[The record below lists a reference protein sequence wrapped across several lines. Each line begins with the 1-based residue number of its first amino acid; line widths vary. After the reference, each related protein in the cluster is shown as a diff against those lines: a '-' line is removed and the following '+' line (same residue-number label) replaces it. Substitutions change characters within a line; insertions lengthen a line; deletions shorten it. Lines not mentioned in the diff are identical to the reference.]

1 MSLYRSDLEKRT
13 LITTAK
19 LKIHYRRTMKL
30 IKTKFFKTFYQP
42 LWGNNPVSIQ
52 SLGICSA
59 LAVTVQLKTAVVMGI
74 SMTVVIAFSSLI
86 ISLIRNFIPRNIRII
101 VEISIIATLV
111 ILTDEFLRAFYYD
124 ISKQLSIFVGLIITN
139 CIVLG
144 RAEAFALS
152 NPPHLAFIDG
162 IGNGAGYGMVLA
174 VVAFI
179 RELFGSG
186 KIFGLT
192 ILPEFL
198 YEAGYE
204 DMGFML
210 LAPSAFIIIGLLV
223 WLQKTLIKEK

>member
-1 MSLYRSDLEKRT
+1 
-13 LITTAK
+13 
-19 LKIHYRRTMKL
+19 MKL
-30 IKTKFFKTFYQP
+30 IKTKAFKTFSHS
-42 LWGNNPVSIQ
+42 LWDNNPVSIQ

-74 SMTVVIAFSSLI
+74 SMTAVLAFSNLI
-86 ISLIRNFIPRNIRII
+86 ISLIRKAIPRNIRII

-162 IGNGAGYGMVLA
+162 VGNGTGYAAVLA
-174 VVAFI
+174 LVAFI

-186 KIFGLT
+186 SLFGIKL
-192 ILPEFL
+192 IPEFM
-198 YEAGYE
+198 YNSGYE
-204 DMGFML
+204 DIGFML
-210 LAPSAFIIIGLLV
+210 LAPSAFIIIGLMV
-223 WLQKTLIKEK
+223 WLQKRLTNNNPK